1 MTKYPPLREGTL
13 TLTFTQ
19 RSRLNNLLDGNLG
32 APDCLAGKG
41 ADFTLDELDHAIF
54 IGVNGEV
61 ATGISAGTGDL
72 SSADLANYH
81 LAGINLLPAETL
93 DAQAVTGV
101 VVYILGGTAS
111 FNVGHT

>member
-1 MTKYPPLREGTL
+1 MKHPLPGEGTL

-19 RSRLNNLLDGNLG
+19 WSRLNNLLDGNLG

-41 ADFTLDELDHAIF
+41 ADSTLDELDHAVF

-61 ATGISAGTGDL
+61 TAGISAGTGDL
-72 SSADLANYH
+72 SSTNLTNYH
-81 LAGINLLPAETL
+81 FAGINLLPAETL

>member
-1 MTKYPPLREGTL
+1 MKHPLPGGAL
-13 TLTFTQ
+13 TLIRPLPRW
-19 RSRLNNLLDGNLG
+19 RSGLLLDGNLS

-41 ADFTLDELDHAIF
+41 ADSTLDELDYAIF

-61 ATGISAGTGDL
+61 TASISAGTGDL

>member
-1 MTKYPPLREGTL
+1 MKHPLSGEGALAL
-13 TLTFTQ
+13 TSLPKW
-19 RSRLNNLLDGNLG
+19 RSGFLLDGNLS

-41 ADFTLDELDHAIF
+41 ADSTLDELDYAIF
-54 IGVNGEV
+54 IGMNSEV
-61 ATGISAGTGDL
+61 ATSVSAGTSDL
-72 SSADLANYH
+72 SSTNLTNYH
-81 LAGINLLPAETL
+81 FAGINLLPAETL

>member
-1 MTKYPPLREGTL
+1 MKHPLPSEGAL
-13 TLTFTQ
+13 TLTFALGW
-19 RSRLNNLLDGNLG
+19 SRLLLDGNLG

-41 ADFTLDELDHAIF
+41 ADSTLDELDHAVF

-61 ATGISAGTGDL
+61 TASISAGTGDL

-81 LAGINLLPAETL
+81 LAGIDLLSAETL

>member
-1 MTKYPPLREGTL
+1 MKHPLPGGAL
-13 TLTFTQ
+13 TLIFTQ
-19 RSRLNNLLDGNLG
+19 WSRLNNLLDGNLG
-32 APDCLAGKG
+32 APDCLAGKS
-41 ADFTLDELDHAIF
+41 ADSTLDELDHAVF

-61 ATGISAGTGDL
+61 AASISTGTGDL
-72 SSADLANYH
+72 SSANLANYH

-93 DAQAVTGV
+93 DAQAMTGV